1 MYKGRRKKNEKEGDN
16 VNDVRLTPTRCQN
29 LSISTTDH
37 M

>member
-1 MYKGRRKKNEKEGDN
+1 MYKGIKEKNEKKGDN
-16 VNDVRLTPTRCQN
+16 VNDVKLTPTTCQN